1 MWHGDLRFYE
11 PGGKRKTSKRDQL
24 RAEHV
29 SGVGTSAGVLALP
42 AITPAAAPTPAAEF
56 NLDTP
61 LETLVADA
69 AAKAV
74 LDKDMGSDITKHP
87 LYDNFKTLSLN
98 SVAPLSGGAMSDDLL
113 KKIGADLA
121 ALK

>member
-1 MWHGDLRFYE
+1 MKIL
-11 PGGKRKTSKRDQL
+11 
-24 RAEHV
+24 
-29 SGVGTSAGVLALP
+29 LAALIAVAAP
-42 AITPAAAPTPAAEF
+42 VAAQTAPAAAPTPAAEF

-61 LETLVADA
+61 LEILVADP

>member
-1 MWHGDLRFYE
+1 MYMKIL
-11 PGGKRKTSKRDQL
+11 
-24 RAEHV
+24 
-29 SGVGTSAGVLALP
+29 LAALIAVAAP
-42 AITPAAAPTPAAEF
+42 VAAQTAPAAAPTPAAEF

-61 LETLVADA
+61 LETLVADP

>member
-1 MWHGDLRFYE
+1 
-11 PGGKRKTSKRDQL
+11 
-24 RAEHV
+24 
-29 SGVGTSAGVLALP
+29 
-42 AITPAAAPTPAAEF
+42 
-56 NLDTP
+56 
-61 LETLVADA
+61 
-69 AAKAV
+69 
-74 LDKDMGSDITKHP
+74 MGSDITKHP

>member
-1 MWHGDLRFYE
+1 MKIL
-11 PGGKRKTSKRDQL
+11 
-24 RAEHV
+24 
-29 SGVGTSAGVLALP
+29 LAVALIAVAAP
-42 AITPAAAPTPAAEF
+42 VAAQTAPAAAPAAKF

-61 LETLVADA
+61 IETLVADP

-87 LYDNFKTLSLN
+87 MYESFKAMSFN
-98 SVAPLSGGAMSDDLL
+98 GVAPASGGAISDDLL
-113 KKIGADLA
+113 KKIDADLA

>member
-1 MWHGDLRFYE
+1 MYMKIL
-11 PGGKRKTSKRDQL
+11 
-24 RAEHV
+24 
-29 SGVGTSAGVLALP
+29 LAALIAVAAPVAAQTAP
-42 AITPAAAPTPAAEF
+42 APAAAPTPAAEF